1 MTVFVDTS
9 AWYAAA
15 DAGDTSHHR
24 ATVLL
29 STFAGQLLTSDHVLV
44 ESWFLTASRLGY
56 DRAELLVNGIR
67 TGVATVEAANMA
79 DLEVAASIGEVFADQ
94 TFSLVDRTSWAV
106 MQRLG
111 VHEAVTFDQD
121 FSIYRF
127 GPQRRRAFVVHA

>member
-1 MTVFVDTS
+1 MRVGFNHRYHP
-9 AWYAAA
+9 ALRKGLALAREGA
-15 DAGDTSHHR
+15 LGDLMFIRGRYGH
-24 ATVLL
+24 
-29 STFAGQLLTSDHVLV
+29 GG
-44 ESWFLTASRLGY
+44 RLGY